1 MEATNLHYTATQ
13 ARNKK
18 VETVFAAELDKIE
31 QAAEAG
37 HFNII
42 LDNNNFTNSFIHYL
56 INHNFYVK
64 YFRHDKQ
71 EWFDCY
77 ESTKIIWDLCSKIYV
92 AW

>member
-1 MEATNLHYTATQ
+1 MEATNLHYTAVQ

-37 HFNII
+37 HFSII
-42 LDNNNFTNSFIHYL
+42 LDTNNFTDELTDYL
-56 INHNFYVK
+56 INHDFHVK
-64 YFRHDKQ
+64 YLRCDKQ

-77 ESTKIIWDLCSKIYV
+77 KSTKIIWNLCSKLYV